1 MQPKS
6 FRQVVSHKCYTTL
19 QWWKMKGMSWVLDLF
34 SFLVVRGGAV
44 AVESSGMPTVPNNL
58 RLQTLDRSSI
68 PSDNRRVRVSNWY
81 TQTQTHIQQHTEVG
95 GGNFLLTYL
104 VCVFVFF
111 SPTERRASPVY
122 TPATACLR
130 KKLPAITGRIRTP
143 QPFLCP
149 GPQFHQVSPLQP
161 RPLALLCN
169 IFASRRSSMTPAVVS
184 QLHSSHTNISI
195 IRATVLRCVIGA
207 AVSYQR

>member
-1 MQPKS
+1 MRWPWSPQGCPRSPTTCACKLWTDPPFPATTGGS
-6 FRQVVSHKCYTTL
+6 GSATDTHKHKHTYSNTL
-19 QWWKMKGMSWVLDLF
+19 RW
-34 SFLVVRGGAV
+34 
-44 AVESSGMPTVPNNL
+44 
-58 RLQTLDRSSI
+58 
-68 PSDNRRVRVSNWY
+68 
-81 TQTQTHIQQHTEVG
+81 G